1 MKTIRCLPAVLVFFA
16 FLVLTPPASA
26 FTTFVVTNTNDAGPG
41 SLRQAILDSNAT
53 MDVNTIDFA
62 IPGTGVQTIVALSPL
77 PLISQPVAIDGYSQ
91 PGASAN
97 TAPPGSGFNSVL
109 LIQVTG
115 SPILV
120 DAGNSGVFPAMVVSG
135 LVVDEIQCG
144 LQSDGAI
151 IFGNYVGTDASGSV
165 SNGGR
170 IIVVSATGV
179 HIGPGNVT
187 FGISVGPGGNGTLI
201 SGNFIGINA
210 AGNAAL
216 ADSATGAGIQV
227 SDSTAVII
235 GGATPAD
242 RNVIDS
248 AHTGVD
254 AGDGADQIQIL
265 GNYIGTDASGTKPIG
280 NLIGVSVETGDGT
293 SATVKGN
300 VISGNSDGIEVADV
314 GESLFAVIQG
324 NFIGTDETA
333 TLDLGNADFGILV
346 AANSVLIGGTGPGE
360 GNVIAFNQNRIL
372 SFAALEVTGSLVTI
386 RGNRI
391 FNSTFLGLDLADPV
405 LGAEVITVNDPG
417 DVDTG
422 PNGLQNFPLITSIV
436 PGSSTTHIDGRLN
449 SMPTSAYSIDLF
461 SNPACV
467 RRPRAPLE
475 AETYLGTV
483 DVATDGFGN
492 ATFSVDVPVV
502 LSPGQVVTAT
512 ATDSLGNTSELS
524 QRIVFTV
531 SPLAGPAG
539 QTTDVTIKGMEFET
553 GATVTVGGVPAT
565 NVTATSP
572 TTITATM
579 PAFPAGTLHDL
590 TVSTPSGLSSTLP
603 NGWMTDFSDMP
614 DTTLFHDFVVRLVT
628 NGVATGVGGGN
639 YGAQSPTLRE
649 QMAVFLLKGRH
660 GACYAPPPCSG
671 VFADVPCSNPFAP
684 WIEALAQEG
693 ITAGC
698 GGGNFCPTQ
707 PVLREQMAVFLLK
720 AEHGAS
726 YVPPPCGS
734 FFTDVPCPSQYANW
748 ISRLLNE
755 QITGGCGDHLFCPL
769 DPVLRQQMA
778 VFVVKTLL
786 LP

>member
-1 MKTIRCLPAVLVFFA
+1 M
-16 FLVLTPPASA
+16 
-26 FTTFVVTNTNDAGPG
+26 VTNTNDAGSG

-62 IPGTGVQTIVALSPL
+62 IPGTGVQTIVAQSPL

-109 LIQVTG
+109 LIQITG
-115 SPILV
+115 SPLLV

-135 LVVDEIQCG
+135 LVVEEIQCG

-151 IFGNYVGTDASGSV
+151 ISGNYVGTDASGSV

-170 IIVVSATGV
+170 IIVVSTSGV

-187 FGISVGPGGNGTLI
+187 PAISVGPGGNGTLI

-216 ADSATGAGIQV
+216 ADPTAGAGIQV

-242 RNVIDS
+242 RNVID
-248 AHTGVD
+248 TGDKGVD

-280 NLIGVSVETGDGT
+280 NLIGVIVETGEGT
-293 SATVKGN
+293 SATVRGN
-300 VISGNSDGIEVADV
+300 VVSGNSDGIEVADV
-314 GESLFAVIQG
+314 GKPVLAVIQG

-391 FNSTFLGLDLADPV
+391 FNNAYLGLDLAEPV
-405 LGAEVITVNDPG
+405 GNIDTITVNDPQ

-436 PGSSTTHIDGRLN
+436 PGSSTTHIEGRLN
-449 SMPTSAYSIDLF
+449 SMPSSAYSIDLF

-475 AETYLGTV
+475 AETYLGAV

-492 ATFSVDVPVV
+492 ATFAVDVPVV
-502 LSPGQVVTAT
+502 LSPGQLVTAT

-539 QTTDVTIKGMEFET
+539 QTTAVTVKGMEFEA
-553 GATVTVGGVPAT
+553 GSTVTVGGVPAT

-579 PAFPAGTLHDL
+579 PAFPAGTLHDV

-614 DTTLFHDFVVRLVT
+614 AHQSVSRLRRPSGDQRRRRRRRRWKLWRAKVRPCVSRWPSSCSRAGMARAIRLRRVRASSATCRAPIRLPRGSRRWRRRASPQDAAAAISAPRSPCFASRWPCSCSRPNTAPHSFRRPAPDTSSSTSRVRPST
-628 NGVATGVGGGN
+628 RTGSRR
-639 YGAQSPTLRE
+639 SPT
-649 QMAVFLLKGRH
+649 KGSP
-660 GACYAPPPCSG
+660 AA
-671 VFADVPCSNPFAP
+671 A
-684 WIEALAQEG
+684 ALAF
-693 ITAGC
+693 TALWIPSC
-698 GGGNFCPTQ
+698 
-707 PVLREQMAVFLLK
+707 
-720 AEHGAS
+720 AS
-726 YVPPPCGS
+726 RW
-734 FFTDVPCPSQYANW
+734 PS
-748 ISRLLNE
+748 S
-755 QITGGCGDHLFCPL
+755 
-769 DPVLRQQMA
+769 
-778 VFVVKTLL
+778 
-786 LP
+786 